1 MHHHRQQSEIRT
13 LHCPPTYCEEEES
26 MEDPTHERWLADLIP
41 AERIH
46 YFYGQLLSADDFQ
59 KEQDYWRRK
68 SQLHNRFELG
78 QGVVCGLGVTP
89 LTTTR
94 SCRAT
99 WCKSGRVVR

>member
-1 MHHHRQQSEIRT
+1 
-13 LHCPPTYCEEEES
+13 

-99 WCKSGRVVR
+99 WCKSGRVVRH